1 MITSTPFIRNQTI
14 AARSLRILRSL
25 SVVTVATLCIAVWS
39 DGAQAQTGTV
49 CDASV
54 RAEIAKIIDSKS
66 SAPEREQLAL
76 QATLYEQY
84 KHCAQGGA
92 LVPPS
97 DPIHVAARQCGA
109 NISYLGNTF
118 FEEMSCCGYDPQR
131 RQFACPVKI
140 KQLSDYGPFPLP
152 GSREHTLHCVAV
164 TPSGPWVPVGR
175 DSVHLANAIPG
186 SVPTWQFATITAAN
200 GNLPHLPAVYPMSGI
215 TRAARSILSW
225 NLWPTSC
232 NYQPRFGNV
241 IEYRIRLD
249 Q

>member
-14 AARSLRILRSL
+14 AARSLRIIRSL

-76 QATLYEQY
+76 QATLYTQY
-84 KHCAQGGA
+84 KHCAQDGA
-92 LVPPS
+92 LVSPF
-97 DPIHVAARQCGA
+97 DPIHVAAKQCGA
-109 NISYLGNTF
+109 KISYLGNTF

-140 KQLSDYGPFPLP
+140 KKRYGYGGPA
-152 GSREHTLHCVAV
+152 GGREHTLHCVAV
-164 TPSGPWVPVGR
+164 LPSGPWVPVGH
-175 DSVHLANAIPG
+175 DSVHLADEIWG
-186 SVPTWQFATITAAN
+186 FQPTWQFATITAAN
-200 GNLPHLPAVYPMSGI
+200 GNLPHVYPMNGI
-215 TRAARSILSW
+215 TRAARSILTW
-225 NLWPTSC
+225 NFVPTSC
-232 NYQPRFGNV
+232 NYQPIWGNV
-241 IEYRIRLD
+241 IDYRIRLD

>member
-25 SVVTVATLCIAVWS
+25 SVVTVAALCIAVWS

-76 QATLYEQY
+76 QATLYTQY
-84 KHCAQGGA
+84 KHCAQDGA
-92 LVPPS
+92 LVSPF
-97 DPIHVAARQCGA
+97 DPIHVAAKQCGA
-109 NISYLGNTF
+109 NISYSGDIT

-140 KQLSDYGPFPLP
+140 KKVSGYGGAPLP

-175 DSVHLANAIPG
+175 DSVHLADAIPG

-200 GNLPHLPAVYPMSGI
+200 GNTPTLPLVYPMNGI

-225 NLWPTSC
+225 TWWPTNC
-232 NYQPRFGNV
+232 NYKPNFGNV